1 MDLGTTISRLRAERS
16 MSQGDLA
23 EALDVSRQSISK
35 WETNASVPE
44 LDKLVKLSRLFGVSL
59 DQLVTGEAPA
69 APEMPCHA
77 SPAAP
82 APPEPAPTQ
91 KLPGHRLAGIILLC
105 MAFLIWLLLTVM
117 GGPLEGLVLAAPF
130 LLCAAICF
138 ACRRRAGL
146 FCAWTVYLSVELY
159 LRWATGITWG
169 LVLMTPSFEPWMNY
183 TRLAIAW
190 VQFFAMLLMFFLTI
204 RSFRTVHIDLK
215 NRRNLFLLIVG
226 WTVLATLYLLRRWG
240 FPLLF
245 HGPAFDTS
253 LGFRLLLKSGD
264 VLLLALLA
272 ALLTA
277 TVCGLRTLRQKE
289 A

>member
-1 MDLGTTISRLRAERS
+1 MDLGTTISRLRAEQN

-44 LDKLVKLSRLFGVSL
+44 LDKLVKLSQLFGVSL
-59 DQLVTGEAPA
+59 DQLVTGEAPTA
-69 APEMPCHA
+69 
-77 SPAAP
+77 PAAP
-82 APPEPAPTQ
+82 APPEPAPAQ
-91 KLPGHRLAGIILLC
+91 RLPGHRLAGIILLC
-105 MAFLIWLLLTVM
+105 MAFLIWLLLTAM
-117 GGPLEGLVLAAPF
+117 GGLLEGLVLAAPF

-169 LVLMTPSFEPWMNY
+169 LVLMTPRFEPWMNY

-215 NRRNLFLLIVG
+215 NRRNLLLLIGG
-226 WTVLATLYLLRRWG
+226 WAVLAVLRFLRLWG

-245 HGPAFDTS
+245 HGPTFDTS
-253 LGFRLLLKSGD
+253 LGFRLLQSAAD
-264 VLLLALLA
+264 VLLLVLFA